1 MYDETT
7 EHGMLD
13 IADATIDALVK
24 AKFAPT
30 HLTPSIDSYYFTA
43 GKRYKVQR
51 VHGYRDSLATVICDQ
66 GHQRVVSLDRLGER
80 CPHLHPKTRRDMTE
94 PAYSYDKRQ
103 WRNAGHWRA
112 A

>member
-13 IADATIDALVK
+13 IADATVDALVK

-43 GKRYKVQR
+43 GKRYEVQR
-51 VHGYRDSLATVICDQ
+51 VHGYRDSLATLICDQ
-66 GHQRVVSLDRLGER
+66 GHQRVVSLDRLGQR
-80 CPHLHPKTRRDMTE
+80 CPHLLPRLEYTDSMSAAE
-94 PAYSYDKRQ
+94 YDRQ
-103 WRNAGHWRA
+103 SWRTSGHWRA